1 MTRLRTGTPWM
12 PAPEFSRQLTG
23 LNINLIVVDVDASLP
38 FFTDVLELKKLY
50 SDPDFAAFEGPQ
62 GWHLM
67 LHADHTLD
75 HSPSE
80 TARLSAPG
88 KRGTGAEIRLMG
100 FDPDAVEKRARA
112 LGFTVNVPAATYPHG
127 WREVRLEDANG
138 YMFAV
143 GVATIATT

>member
-12 PAPEFSRQLTG
+12 PAPEFARQLMG
-23 LNINLIVVDVDASLP
+23 LNVNLIVRDVDSSVP
-38 FFTDVLELKKLY
+38 FFTEVLQLKKLY
-50 SDPDFAAFEGPQ
+50 SDVDFAAFEGPG

-75 HSPSE
+75 HSPTE
-80 TARLSAPG
+80 TARLNAPG

-100 FDPDAVEKRARA
+100 FDPDAVEARAREH
-112 LGFTVNVPAATYPHG
+112 GFTINVPSTSYPHG

-143 GVATIATT
+143 GVAVT

>member
-23 LNINLIVVDVDASLP
+23 LNLNLIVPDIAASLP
-38 FFTDVLELKKLY
+38 FFTEVLELKLLY
-50 SDPDFAAFEGPQ
+50 SDEDFAAFEGPG
-62 GWHLM
+62 GWHMM

-75 HSPSE
+75 HSEVE
-80 TARLSAPG
+80 TARLRAPG
-88 KRGTGAEIRLMG
+88 KRGTGAEIRIMG
-100 FDPDAVEKRARA
+100 IDPDAVEARA
-112 LGFTVNVPAATYPHG
+112 QQRGFTVNASTKTYPHG

-143 GVATIATT
+143 GVAATT

>member
-12 PAPEFSRQLTG
+12 PSAEFARLLTG
-23 LNINLIVVDVDASLP
+23 LNMNLIVQDVQASLP
-38 FFTDVLELKKLY
+38 FYTEVLQLNLLY
-50 SDPDFAAFEGPQ
+50 SDPDFAAFEGPG

-75 HSPSE
+75 HSPTE
-80 TARLSAPG
+80 MARLAAPG

-100 FDPDAVEKRARA
+100 FDPDAVEARARER
-112 LGFTVNVPAATYPHG
+112 GFTINVPAATFPHG

-138 YMFAV
+138 YMFTV
-143 GVATIATT
+143 GVATTTT

>member
-23 LNINLIVVDVDASLP
+23 LNMNLIVPDIDASLP
-38 FFTDVLELKKLY
+38 FYVDVLQLKKLY
-50 SDPDFAAFEGPQ
+50 SDPDFAAFEGPG

-75 HSPSE
+75 HSAAE
-80 TARLSAPG
+80 TARLAAPG

-100 FDPDAVEKRARA
+100 FDPDAVEQRARDH
-112 LGFTVNVPAATYPHG
+112 GFTINVPAMTYPHG

-143 GVATIATT
+143 GIPTTTTT

>member
-12 PAPEFSRQLTG
+12 PSAEFARLLTG
-23 LNINLIVVDVDASLP
+23 LNMNLIVQDVQASLP
-38 FFTDVLELKKLY
+38 FYTEVLQLNLLY
-50 SDPDFAAFEGPQ
+50 SDPDFAAFEGPG

-75 HSPSE
+75 HSPTE
-80 TARLSAPG
+80 MARLAAPG

-100 FDPDAVEKRARA
+100 FDPDAVEARARER
-112 LGFTVNVPAATYPHG
+112 GFTINVPAATFPHG

-143 GVATIATT
+143 GVATTT

>member
-1 MTRLRTGTPWM
+1 VTRLRTGTPWM
-12 PAPEFSRQLTG
+12 PSAEFARLLTG
-23 LNINLIVVDVDASLP
+23 LNLNLIVQDVQASLP
-38 FFTDVLELKKLY
+38 FYTEVLQLNLLY
-50 SDPDFAAFEGPQ
+50 SDPDFAAFEGPS

-75 HSPSE
+75 HSPAE
-80 TARLSAPG
+80 TARLAAHG

-100 FDPDAVEKRARA
+100 FDPDAVEARARER
-112 LGFTVNVPAATYPHG
+112 GFTINVPTATYPHG

-143 GVATIATT
+143 GVATTTT

>member
-1 MTRLRTGTPWM
+1 M

-23 LNINLIVVDVDASLP
+23 LNMNLIVPDIDASLL
-38 FFTDVLELKKLY
+38 FFTDVLQLKKLY
-50 SDPDFAAFEGPQ
+50 SDPDFAAFEGPE

-75 HSPSE
+75 HSPAE

-88 KRGTGAEIRLMG
+88 KRGTGAEIRIMG
-100 FDPDAVEKRARA
+100 LDPDTVEQRARD
-112 LGFTVNVPAATYPHG
+112 LGFTVNVPTTTYPHG

-143 GVATIATT
+143 GVATTPI

>member
-1 MTRLRTGTPWM
+1 M
-12 PAPEFSRQLTG
+12 LTG
-23 LNINLIVVDVDASLP
+23 LNMNLIVADIDASLP
-38 FFTDVLELKKLY
+38 FFADVLQLKKLY
-50 SDPDFAAFEGPQ
+50 SDVDFAAFEGPD

-75 HSPSE
+75 HSPTE

-88 KRGTGAEIRLMG
+88 KRGTGAEIRIMG
-100 FDPDAVEKRARA
+100 SDPDAVEKRAREM
-112 LGFTVNVPAATYPHG
+112 GFTVNVPATTFPHG

-143 GVATIATT
+143 GVPTSPT